1 MVSLAIL
8 VEDGALDLFIDGKRL
23 LELPDLLLKE
33 LVLVLQVLYLL
44 NLVLNSYIRSIGVSR
59 F

>member
-1 MVSLAIL
+1 LVSLAIL